1 MATDKVLSFTFNV
14 VFHNYVKDAENA
26 VFEEECDAV
35 EFLLNADPSVDFLVF
50 VWNDKLYDVKEHNV
64 QFCLEKSLMVILTFF
79 WRIFSVF
86 FGDSHSVSSVYVFWL
101 VLSFLKRNF
110 VFLFFYK

>member
-1 MATDKVLSFTFNV
+1 MAMDEVLSFSFNV

-64 QFCLEKSLMVILTFF
+64 QFCLDKSLMVILSFF
-79 WRIFSVF
+79 LALF
-86 FGDSHSVSSVYVFWL
+86 FGFFLVILIQFTVFM
-101 VLSFLKRNF
+101 SFGWC
-110 VFLFFYK
+110 

>member
-79 WRIFSVF
+79 
-86 FGDSHSVSSVYVFWL
+86 G
-101 VLSFLKRNF
+101 
-110 VFLFFYK
+110 LFFRFFLVILIQFPVFMSFGWC